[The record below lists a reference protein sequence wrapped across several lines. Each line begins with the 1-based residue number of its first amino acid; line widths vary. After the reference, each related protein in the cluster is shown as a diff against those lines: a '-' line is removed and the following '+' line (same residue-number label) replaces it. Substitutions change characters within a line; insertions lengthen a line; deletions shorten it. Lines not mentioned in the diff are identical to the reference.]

1 MIEAKKAGKE
11 VVTGTDKPRESNVM
25 DLMAAL
31 QASIDNTKPSKKT
44 EEKRKRPQERKLSK
58 KLKNKV
64 LATAK

>member
-44 EEKRKRPQERKLSK
+44 EEKKKKTTRK
-58 KLKNKV
+58 KV
-64 LATAK
+64 VKEA